1 MFKKA
6 INLYVNSKS
15 GHDVFTRLR
24 LSITFTVNVIML
36 LMATFFAV
44 EGFFHFGVLGLSAP
58 TVLFIWSGV
67 NLVFLSQSPFT
78 YVFMT
83 SSLLCGLSGILVAAF
98 FYGGG
103 ISNTAF
109 IYSLP
114 LILAAFTMLPTKG
127 AILFIIIYE
136 TIEIVITA
144 LTFNGYFGV
153 YPAAMISNLAVDL
166 TGGKI
171 ISASFGMFFHRT
183 LRNFS
188 SEIDQKNRAQNEV
201 YLAREQLSK
210 MSSLGTMAAGIAH
223 EVNNPLAIAQGFI
236 EICIEEEES
245 KQKQKRLEK
254 VLKSLDRIKKVVRT
268 MNSFEPSA
276 TSENQ
281 DINIER
287 IVEKVITMASQ
298 KSDELDVNIVK
309 LFKYNV
315 SIREDQR
322 NLAIIL
328 FNILINAVEAAAENA
343 KLNDIKA
350 LVTIDLILDEESIV
364 FEIRDNGQGIDSDVE
379 SRIFDPFFTTKTES
393 NAGSGLTLSN
403 NLIKSMNGEIT
414 YYRDGLLSVFQ
425 VRLPI
430 IQGLKLQSNVYQNS
444 VVA

>member
-1 MFKKA
+1 
-6 INLYVNSKS
+6 
-15 GHDVFTRLR
+15 
-24 LSITFTVNVIML
+24 
-36 LMATFFAV
+36 
-44 EGFFHFGVLGLSAP
+44 
-58 TVLFIWSGV
+58 
-67 NLVFLSQSPFT
+67 
-78 YVFMT
+78 
-83 SSLLCGLSGILVAAF
+83 
-98 FYGGG
+98 
-103 ISNTAF
+103 
-109 IYSLP
+109 
-114 LILAAFTMLPTKG
+114 
-127 AILFIIIYE
+127 
-136 TIEIVITA
+136 
-144 LTFNGYFGV
+144 
-153 YPAAMISNLAVDL
+153 
-166 TGGKI
+166 
-171 ISASFGMFFHRT
+171 
-183 LRNFS
+183 
-188 SEIDQKNRAQNEV
+188 
-201 YLAREQLSK
+201 
-210 MSSLGTMAAGIAH
+210 
-223 EVNNPLAIAQGFI
+223 
-236 EICIEEEES
+236 
-245 KQKQKRLEK
+245 
-254 VLKSLDRIKKVVRT
+254 